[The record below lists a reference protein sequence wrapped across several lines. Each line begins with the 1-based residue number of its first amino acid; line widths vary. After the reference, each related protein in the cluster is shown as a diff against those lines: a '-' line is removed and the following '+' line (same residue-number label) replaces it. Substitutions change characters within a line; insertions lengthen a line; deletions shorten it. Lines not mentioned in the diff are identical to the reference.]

1 VREVRTTREE
11 DPRTRPALAP
21 DGPDAAAGGQAAADG
36 RAATAPRRG
45 GGQRPLTVRGLTVR
59 FGDHTVVEDLSLEVD
74 EGEFVA
80 LVGPSGCG
88 KSTTL
93 NAISGLLRP
102 GGGTVVDGE
111 VVVPDDVRLAY
122 AFQKDALLPWSTAR
136 RNVEVGAELAGVP
149 RGERPRIATELLEQ
163 VGLTGFEGRYPH
175 QLSGGMRQRVALAR
189 VLAYD
194 PDLILM
200 DEPFGALDAFIR
212 MNLQNQLLD
221 VWSRTRTTMVLV
233 THDLTEALILGTR
246 VVVLSPSPGR
256 VHEVVDNSEWPEDR
270 RSEEVR
276 SSTEFLEKYKRL
288 WETMIALGAAAKT
301 GEEAR

>member
-59 FGDHTVVEDLSLEVD
+59 FGDHTVVEDLSLEVE

-102 GGGTVVDGE
+102 GDGTVVDGE